1 MQTASTLTAALNLP
15 RFLGLVTYCQSLA
28 CLHADE
34 ASKLLIVLLGEKK
47 SPAFLVLPENI
58 RLSLKIERRGF
69 LHQTNTHQ

>member
-1 MQTASTLTAALNLP
+1 MQTASTLTAALNLL

-47 SPAFLVLPENI
+47 SPALLVLSGKYQI
-58 RLSLKIERRGF
+58 VS
-69 LHQTNTHQ
+69 